1 VYRDRHDQHGA
12 AKVQGFG
19 ETALSTVLALDA
31 SACAVSVNGAKTTKA
46 AKIRHIAFAPATG
59 ILGPDFDGREKAGKM
74 GMLLVLMRLDSFNQ
88 TRIPLNDKIG
98 VRFVGLTSR
107 SDSRPLLDGTCGRSG

>member
-19 ETALSTVLALDA
+19 ETALST
-31 SACAVSVNGAKTTKA
+31 VSVNGAKTTKA